1 MAKRTAAYR
10 WRLSAV
16 MTDAPRPIPDT
27 YYTVSQLA
35 CLWQCDSGVVY
46 RLIRQGKLSA
56 FKLGV
61 SYRISSKAA
70 AECEALLSAESA
82 AKRNRRTHR

>member
-1 MAKRTAAYR
+1 MARRTAAYR

-16 MTDAPRPIPDT
+16 MAEAARPIPDT

-35 CLWQCDSGVVY
+35 CLWQCDPGVVY
-46 RLIRQGKLSA
+46 RLIRQGRLSA

-61 SYRISSKAA
+61 GYRISSKAA
-70 AECEALLSAESA
+70 AECEALLTAESA
-82 AKRNRRTHR
+82 RKNRRTNR